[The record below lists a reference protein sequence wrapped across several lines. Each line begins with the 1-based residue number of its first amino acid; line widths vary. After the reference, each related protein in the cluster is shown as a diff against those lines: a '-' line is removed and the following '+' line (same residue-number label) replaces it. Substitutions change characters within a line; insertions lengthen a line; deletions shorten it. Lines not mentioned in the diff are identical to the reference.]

1 MKRFPQLFALPALL
15 ALVMQSALAAPAPI
29 AVGKPAPAFT
39 YYLLDGKTLTP
50 AQLRGRKYVL
60 WVMGTWC
67 PSCQAGSQ
75 IAAQHIA
82 ELRRKN
88 VALVEMEAYNNLGG
102 HGPTLASVRN
112 GIGKAAEAPN
122 WYWGILNEE
131 QTATIDPKSAM
142 DVFYLVD
149 EHGNV
154 VAQSMAPG
162 AHWNQIEAFINKPS

>member
-1 MKRFPQLFALPALL
+1 MKRFLHILALPAVFAL
-15 ALVMQSALAAPAPI
+15 AFQAAAAAPAPI

-39 YYLLDGKTLTP
+39 YHLLNGKTLSP
-50 AQLRGRKYVL
+50 AQLRGHKYIL

-82 ELRRKN
+82 DLQRKQ
-88 VALVEMEAYNNLGG
+88 VMLVEMEAYNNLGG
-102 HGPTLASVRN
+102 NGPSLASVKS
-112 GIGKAAEAPN
+112 GIGRAADARN
-122 WYWGILNEE
+122 WYWGVLNEQ

-149 EHGNV
+149 ASGKV

-162 AHWNQIEAFINKPS
+162 AHWAQIQAFVNGRS